1 MNVCIHE
8 CMCACIR
15 LFTYIWMWR
24 LYSIFAVIKKVK
36 SVGFSI
42 MLFNFIYNESS
53 GAKTFANHLVFFVD
67 INVVSENIAA
77 VVITITKS

>member
-1 MNVCIHE
+1 MYAYMNARAHAFVYSRINGCGVY
-8 CMCACIR
+8 IR
-15 LFTYIWMWR
+15 
-24 LYSIFAVIKKVK
+24 SSQSSKKVK

-53 GAKTFANHLVFFVD
+53 GAKTFANHLVIFVD
-67 INVVSENIAA
+67 INVVSEHIAT